1 MFNPVKFC
9 FKHDRIRSNVGIYLQ
24 LERDSFWKL
33 ARARV
38 HVQNE
43 PCDKCTAIAK
53 LKEEDERGHILRHP
67 Q

>member
-9 FKHDRIRSNVGIYLQ
+9 FKHDRIRVHTGDYLQ

-33 ARARV
+33 AGAKV
-38 HVQNE
+38 HVQDL
-43 PCDKCTAIAK
+43 PCDRCEAAEAK
-53 LKEEDERGHILRHP
+53 KREEQGRLF

>member
-9 FKHDRIRSNVGIYLQ
+9 FKHDRIRVHTGDYLQ

-33 ARARV
+33 ARARI

-43 PCDKCTAIAK
+43 PCDRCEAAEAK
-53 LKEEDERGHILRHP
+53 KREEQGRLFP
-67 Q
+67 